1 MQKPQHLHL
10 ESTGDGDRDDGSR
23 NGDGQH
29 GVDKKITRA
38 FILIPE
44 TRPVFIF

>member
-38 FILIPE
+38 FILIP
-44 TRPVFIF
+44 R